1 MYLGSMNCSIYQAHP
16 RDPLQFSPSAAA
28 IAFSKTGQPTDG
40 STNGNRLNIPN
51 RSDEFEIHRP
61 CIKSS
66 FHRNFHLTPNAPQF
80 HCGVQPSLLNQ
91 PETALSLR

>member
-28 IAFSKTGQPTDG
+28 IAFAKTGQPTDG
-40 STNGNRLNIPN
+40 STNDNRLNIPN

-61 CIKSS
+61 RIKSS
-66 FHRNFHLTPNAPQF
+66 FHRNFHLTPNEA
-80 HCGVQPSLLNQ
+80 VEKVSND
-91 PETALSLR
+91 

>member
-28 IAFSKTGQPTDG
+28 IAFAKTGQPTDG

-61 CIKSS
+61 RIKSS
-66 FHRNFHLTPNAPQF
+66 FHRNFHLTPNEAVEKPPRGGF
-80 HCGVQPSLLNQ
+80 RYLVHACSFF
-91 PETALSLR
+91 